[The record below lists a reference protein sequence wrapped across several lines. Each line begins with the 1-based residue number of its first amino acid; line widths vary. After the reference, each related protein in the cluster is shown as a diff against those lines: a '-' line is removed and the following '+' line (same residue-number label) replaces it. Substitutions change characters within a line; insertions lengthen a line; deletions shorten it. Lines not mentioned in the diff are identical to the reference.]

1 MKKLLT
7 LIVIGII
14 AFSCSSIKYTSDQM
28 SGVNFV
34 QYNSYK
40 VVHFVNEDDLANQ
53 KFIVNQMN
61 KQRVEAA
68 IDQQAKMR
76 GLVGDEDP
84 DMLIL
89 WAVGIDIQKSYET
102 HTTYTGGPYMGYRG
116 RYGGYGMGMASSYSS
131 TDEYQTEIGKLRIA
145 VIDPKTKDMLWIGTA
160 EGEREGNVK
169 DPDGR
174 INEIVGKIFEQY
186 PIPVN
191 E

>member
-1 MKKLLT
+1 M
-7 LIVIGII
+7 
-14 AFSCSSIKYTSDQM
+14 AFSCSSIKYTSDHR

-61 KQRVEAA
+61 KQRVEVA
-68 IDQQAKMR
+68 IDKQAKLR
-76 GLVGDEDP
+76 GLVGSEEP

-102 HTTYTGGPYMGYRG
+102 HTTYNGGPYMGYRD
-116 RYGGYGMGMASSYSS
+116 RYGGYGMGMGSSYSS
-131 TDEYQTEIGKLRIA
+131 TDEYQTEISKLRIEF
-145 VIDPKTKDMLWIGTA
+145 IDAKTKDILWIGTV

-169 DPDGR
+169 GSDGR
-174 INEIVGKIFEQY
+174 INEIVGKIFKQY
-186 PIPVN
+186 PISVS